1 MLLETTSGSIAYDV
15 RGGGN
20 PVVMLSS
27 GAHDR
32 HDFDQLRELLPS
44 GFLPRSPQVR
54 IFCSLMAR
62 PRFLRAIYPWFAN
75 RYMRPEGEADRRV
88 RDVGV
93 KTTRQDPGLA
103 AVSGLW
109 RSFSSPE
116 HDLREEA
123 ASIQAPT
130 LIIWGRKDPVIPLK
144 AGRTIAASI
153 PGARLELL
161 GTGHAPQVSD
171 PDGFAALFVPFA
183 ERIFGGEPSYP
194 PA

>member
-1 MLLETTSGSIAYDV
+1 
-15 RGGGN
+15 
-20 PVVMLSS
+20 
-27 GAHDR
+27 
-32 HDFDQLRELLPS
+32 
-44 GFLPRSPQVR
+44 
-54 IFCSLMAR
+54 
-62 PRFLRAIYPWFAN
+62 
-75 RYMRPEGEADRRV
+75 MRPQSEADRRA

-93 KTTRQDPGLA
+93 ATTRQDPGLA

-130 LIIWGRKDPVIPLK
+130 LVIWGKKDPVIPLK
-144 AGRTIAASI
+144 AGRTIATTI

-161 GTGHAPQVSD
+161 DTGHAPQVSD
-171 PDGFAALFVPFA
+171 PDGFAAIFTPFA
-183 ERIFGGEPSYP
+183 ERVFGNEMSKQ